1 MGQKSKFITETSFQ
15 TKLPNQHFTED
26 SNLQMLTFLT
36 LLLSVLMVTVPG
48 HSLEL
53 LLYILEQ
60 PGLDVPVATQESVA
74 ANLSPGLVGGLG
86 ASLLTVSLLLAIPAT
101 TGYVGAVRENRIC
114 LIMVSTEGT
123 FIRKYFGKIFRIFR

>member
-1 MGQKSKFITETSFQ
+1 
-15 TKLPNQHFTED
+15 
-26 SNLQMLTFLT
+26 MLTFLT

-48 HSLEL
+48 HSLDF

-114 LIMVSTEGT
+114 LIMVSTGH
-123 FIRKYFGKIFRIFR
+123 FY